1 MVFDYRK
8 EYHRYKQ
15 YYLKV
20 QGLPG
25 QPVAQVSLTLVASLL
40 TVAFFGIFAIKP
52 TLVTIVQLTREIDD
66 KTKVSKQ
73 LETKIAALNK
83 IQSAY
88 EEITSQL
95 PLIDAALP
103 KNPEFERLEQEIEF
117 LAWQNQVILTSGSFS
132 GFPII
137 GTELEKKDKKK
148 EEADSAIPTETINI
162 SLTVAGSYHNLKS
175 FIVNLEILDRVILV
189 KSVHF
194 SEKSNIKGV
203 DLQATL
209 TAQAFYKLPGVENV
223 KK

>member
-15 YYLKV
+15 YYLKL
-20 QGLPG
+20 QGLSG
-25 QPVAQVSLTLVASLL
+25 QPIAKASLTLVASLL

-52 TLVTIVQLTREIDD
+52 TLAIIAQLTKEIDD
-66 KTKVSKQ
+66 RTKISKQ
-73 LETKIAALNK
+73 LESKIEALNK

-88 EEITSQL
+88 EKIIPQL

-103 KNPEFERLEQEIEF
+103 KGPEFEHLEQEIEF
-117 LAWQNQVILTSGSFS
+117 LAWQHQVILTSGSFS

-137 GTELEKKDKKK
+137 GTEPEKKDKKK
-148 EEADSAIPTETINI
+148 EKVDSAIPAETINL

-175 FIVNLEILDRVILV
+175 FIADLEILDRVILV

-194 SEKSNIKGV
+194 SEKSNIKGA

-209 TAQAFYKLPGVENV
+209 TAQTFYKLPGVEDVN
-223 KK
+223 K